1 MKALAMAIFLLGL
14 TFIACKKDKEEFQ
27 NRALTT
33 SEVSTAVQLQVNGFS
48 RTNEN
53 ENWPSSYTA
62 TYANSNNLIVQFGVA
77 SPFLG
82 LLINVDD
89 AIVNANFIN
98 PSGVVKR
105 TVNGVDIY
113 ENLDGNVYRALM
125 FRGQYSFN
133 LNTIVE
139 PQTTGKTA
147 VESFATALATNLGNI
162 K

>member
-1 MKALAMAIFLLGL
+1 MKSLITAVCLLGL
-14 TFIACKKDKEEFQ
+14 SFIACKKDKEEFQ

-33 SEVSTAVQLQVNGFS
+33 TEVSAAVQLQVSGFS
-48 RTNEN
+48 RTGEN
-53 ENWPSSYTA
+53 ENWPSNYTA
-62 TYANSNNLIVQFGVA
+62 TYANSSNLTIQFGVA

-82 LLINVDD
+82 LVINVDD

-105 TVNGVDIY
+105 NVNGVDIY

-147 VESFATALATNLGNI
+147 VESFASALATNLGNI